1 MPSGAMAKRLVLVS
15 GLALA
20 VLLIVGFVVG
30 AIGSAMFGREAP
42 FVSKPEIHLPPQPIF
57 PASVRDQQLG
67 LTPDKEKPAEKS
79 GETREGA
86 SDTAG
91 HGQSA
96 EKTAGET
103 SGHDVVAAGA
113 EKHHVEPLS
122 VTKFTVT
129 NTLLSAWFAT
139 LVLILFFLLGA
150 RKKSLVP
157 GRFQG
162 LIEILVEGAYSSC
175 SGVLGPELARK
186 AFPVIA
192 TIFFFV
198 LFNAWLALL
207 PFYQFLGFVQ
217 DGEIKAHL
225 LRSAGTDLNMPLAL
239 ALISFA
245 FVEYWGF
252 RVHGAGY
259 LKKFFALG
267 NLFRLRPSGLIDVF
281 VGFLELISELV
292 RVVSFTFRLFGNMTA
307 GEILVVMVTF
317 LVPFV
322 ATQFVFGLELLV
334 GLIQSII
341 FAGLTLVFLS
351 VAVRHQE
358 H

>member
-1 MPSGAMAKRLVLVS
+1 MPSGAWAKRLLLAS
-15 GLALA
+15 GIALA
-20 VLLIVGFVVG
+20 VLLVVGFVVG
-30 AIGSAMFGREAP
+30 AIGSAMFGRESP
-42 FVSKPEIHLPPQPIF
+42 FLSKPEIHLPPQTIF
-57 PASVRDQQLG
+57 PASTRDQQLG
-67 LTPDKEKPAEKS
+67 LAEVPENATEEP
-79 GETREGA
+79 G
-86 SDTAG
+86 
-91 HGQSA
+91 
-96 EKTAGET
+96 
-103 SGHDVVAAGA
+103 
-113 EKHHVEPLS
+113 HVEPVP
-122 VTKFTVT
+122 VTQFTVT
-129 NTLLSAWFAT
+129 NTLLSAWFASV
-139 LVLILFFLLGA
+139 VLILFFVLGA
-150 RKKSLVP
+150 RKKNLVP
-157 GRFQG
+157 GRFQA
-162 LIEILVEGAYSSC
+162 LVEILVEGAYSSC
-175 SGVLGPELARK
+175 SGVLGSEMARK
-186 AFPVIA
+186 TFPIIA

-217 DGEIKAHL
+217 GGEIKAHL
-225 LRSAGTDLNMPLAL
+225 LRSAGTDLNMALAL

-245 FVEYWGF
+245 LVEYWGF
-252 RVHGAGY
+252 RAHGAGY

-267 NLFRLRPSGLIDVF
+267 NLFRLRPTGLIDAF

>member
-1 MPSGAMAKRLVLVS
+1 MPSGALAKRLLLVS
-15 GLALA
+15 GFALI

-30 AIGSAMFGREAP
+30 AIGSAMFGREGP
-42 FVSKPEIHLPPQPIF
+42 FLHKPEIHLPPQPIF
-57 PASVRDQQLG
+57 PASVREEQLG
-67 LTPDKEKPAEKS
+67 LGYGADHGGEKEKMEAGKS
-79 GETREGA
+79 DEHGEA
-86 SDTAG
+86 AD
-91 HGQSA
+91 
-96 EKTAGET
+96 
-103 SGHDVVAAGA
+103 SGDSSGSSNE
-113 EKHHVEPLS
+113 EKHHAEPVP
-122 VTKFTVT
+122 VTQFTVT
-129 NTLLSAWFAT
+129 NTLLSAWFSSI
-139 LVLILFFLLGA
+139 VLLLFFLIGA

-162 LIEILVEGAYSSC
+162 LIEVLIEGAYNSC
-175 SGVLGPELARK
+175 AGVLGPEMARK
-186 AFPVIA
+186 AFPIIA

-207 PFYQFLGFVQ
+207 PFYQFLGYVQ
-217 DGEIKAHL
+217 DGELKAHL

-245 FVEYWGF
+245 LVEYWGF
-252 RVHGAGY
+252 RAHGLGY
-259 LKKFFALG
+259 LKKFFSFG
-267 NLFRLRPSGLIDVF
+267 NLLRFRPSGLIDVF
-281 VGFLELISELV
+281 VGFLELTSELV

>member
-1 MPSGAMAKRLVLVS
+1 MPSGALAKRLVLVS

-67 LTPDKEKPAEKS
+67 LTPD
-79 GETREGA
+79 
-86 SDTAG
+86 
-91 HGQSA
+91 A
-96 EKTAGET
+96 EKTAGTQEGAGET
-103 SGHDVVAAGA
+103 AGHSESAAESSGHDEAAAGG
-113 EKHHVEPLS
+113 EEHHVEPVA
-122 VTKFTVT
+122 VTRFTVT

-162 LIEILVEGAYSSC
+162 LVEILVEGAYSSC